1 MLKIN
6 PTKPS
11 GNNIFNNYQ
20 THFIQPCV
28 ISVTASNG
36 YY

>member
-6 PTKPS
+6 RPKPS

-20 THFIQPCV
+20 THDTWLYE